1 MLYQA
6 LSGPLGTQT
15 HCGPSEPA
23 ANTHESPFPCIL
35 LLLASA
41 CTSAL
46 CKASCA
52 CTLGRRAANAV
63 SRSAGGLSSVEL
75 SWATPKCGSSGR
87 FVSLDDAERT
97 IKTGQPPEM
106 RMEVSATATAPQ
118 PAKAAVAAAAAAEPA
133 RAAPARP
140 GAPQQNGPAAE
151 PSKVL
156 INTSQHSTVMLW
168 CSKHSRVAYCHK
180 MITIAPYSCLCQ

>member
-1 MLYQA
+1 MASSQAML
-6 LSGPLGTQT
+6 
-15 HCGPSEPA
+15 
-23 ANTHESPFPCIL
+23 
-35 LLLASA
+35 
-41 CTSAL
+41 
-46 CKASCA
+46 
-52 CTLGRRAANAV
+52 
-63 SRSAGGLSSVEL
+63 
-75 SWATPKCGSSGR
+75 KCGLFGR

-156 INTSQHSTVMLW
+156 AITSQHGDALVQQ
-168 CSKHSRVAYCHK
+168 A
-180 MITIAPYSCLCQ
+180 Q

>member
-1 MLYQA
+1 M
-6 LSGPLGTQT
+6 P
-15 HCGPSEPA
+15 E
-23 ANTHESPFPCIL
+23 
-35 LLLASA
+35 
-41 CTSAL
+41 
-46 CKASCA
+46 
-52 CTLGRRAANAV
+52 
-63 SRSAGGLSSVEL
+63 
-75 SWATPKCGSSGR
+75 CGSHGR

-118 PAKAAVAAAAAAEPA
+118 PAKAAVAAAAAAVEPA

-156 INTSQHSTVMLW
+156 VNASQCSAALVQQAQCFCALPVDDCQYTLQLPVPMTILTATTTLHSPEALQ
-168 CSKHSRVAYCHK
+168 A
-180 MITIAPYSCLCQ
+180 A